1 MPDNIRPSLMALMKR
16 VADRYLKRLGG
27 GGGGKKL
34 AATAQRVKYH
44 LIFNHIFICNLLA
57 AAASQIR
64 LSVVVFFPGRSDG
77 RHFKKL
83 QHL

>member
-27 GGGGKKL
+27 VGAGGRACQISFDL
-34 AATAQRVKYH
+34 FH
-44 LIFNHIFICNLLA
+44 ILICVSLA

-64 LSVVVFFPGRSDG
+64 LSVVVFFFPGRSGG